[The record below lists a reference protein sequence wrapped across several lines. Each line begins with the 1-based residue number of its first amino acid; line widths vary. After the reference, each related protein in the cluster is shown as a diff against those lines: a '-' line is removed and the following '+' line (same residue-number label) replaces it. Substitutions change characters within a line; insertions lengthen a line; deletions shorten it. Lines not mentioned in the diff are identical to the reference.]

1 VRGFLVGER
10 RWGDVDVD
18 LRGAGFGI
26 GI

>member
-10 RWGDVDVD
+10 RCDAVDVD